1 MYIHDLIWNKQHHC
15 SHAIMI
21 LNVESMHMIK
31 IKKFQ
36 GNEIIVVLAKKYNRN
51 ELIVIVLKIK

>member
-1 MYIHDLIWNKQHHC
+1 
-15 SHAIMI
+15 MI

-51 ELIVIVLKIK
+51 ELIVTVLKIK